1 MPSGRSP
8 QYVVGIDEV
17 GRGPLAG
24 PVTVCV
30 FKIDP
35 QKYRAISFHA
45 NIRDSK
51 QLSEKKRKLY
61 ATELKQLKKN
71 KICDFAIV
79 SVSALKIDTWGISKA
94 IRYAIRVGLDKVRA
108 STEDI
113 ILLDGGLRAPD
124 HFRYQSTIIRGD
136 EKELVIACASIVAKT
151 IRDNYVKK
159 IAKQYPG
166 YGFASHVGYGTKKHR
181 DAIRK
186 YGLTTFHRKTFC
198 KNIKV

>member
-1 MPSGRSP
+1 M
-8 QYVVGIDEV
+8 GIDEV

-35 QKYRAISFHA
+35 RKYSTISFRA

-51 QLSEKKRKLY
+51 QLSEKKRELY
-61 ATELKQLKKN
+61 AAELKQLKKN
-71 KICDFAIV
+71 KICDFATV
-79 SVSALKIDTWGISKA
+79 SVSALKIDTRGISNA
-94 IRYAIRVGLDKVRA
+94 IKHALCVGLDKVCA
-108 STEDI
+108 SAEDI

-124 HFRYQSTIIRGD
+124 HFTHQSTIIRGD
-136 EKELVIACASIVAKT
+136 EKELAIACASIIAKT
-151 IRDNYVKK
+151 TRDHYVKK

-166 YGFASHVGYGTKKHR
+166 YGFESHVGYGTRKHR

-186 YGLTTFHRKTFC
+186 YGLTAFHRKTFC
-198 KNIKV
+198 KNINHDTV